1 MNNIKNIINTTI
13 VVSEDI
19 ANSIGS
25 FIDLGLFAII
35 KKYSGWDTI
44 FYLEDNVDMIFANFF
59 NFFNSEL
66 IDIVRKAYLLKD
78 LFDKN
83 FKTIEEGSNNF
94 ETGYS
99 GFQQSNVDLGTYNKN
114 KSNSTV
120 SKNSIHYMY
129 QMFRTNSDIF
139 KTFEKELINNYLRVI
154 YG

>member
-1 MNNIKNIINTTI
+1 MNKIKNVINTTLDLQENI
-13 VVSEDI
+13 V
-19 ANSIGS
+19 NSIGA
-25 FIDLGLFAII
+25 FIDLGLFSVI

-44 FYLEDNVDMIFANFF
+44 FYLEDNEEDIFNNFF

-66 IDIVRKAYLLKD
+66 IDIVRKSYLLKD
-78 LFDKN
+78 LFDSKFTTTEKGTN
-83 FKTIEEGSNNF
+83 DF
-94 ETGYS
+94 EVGYS

-114 KSNSTV
+114 RSNSTI
-120 SKNSIHYMY
+120 SKNSIHYLY